1 MSRLLRVHR
10 FLASSFLV
18 GSSVTTLWACG
29 GSGGASSASDDPFA
43 PPAGCTRTPCDVDH
57 DSCTGE
63 QENQC
68 SECQSLCE
76 NPYADSSCFDTC
88 ANICDDPS
96 RGSSCEDEYTSC
108 KQTKENTEC
117 VSGTGSA
124 TDAGSDGSVRTD
136 ASAAATGID
145 AGSGTDA
152 GVDASAAVSVSAACT
167 IADPGVLPDTPP
179 NGQSVAA
186 CTAAEI
192 AAVSA
197 QVDAD
202 GATLLGA
209 IGQTSASCQTCAL
222 SQVSDTTW
230 GAFVEITPQD
240 LMLNQGACV
249 SQVDATCGSE
259 VNALF
264 LCVNEACSTCTDA
277 TSYASCSTTAMS
289 GFCADYAVDDSCQ
302 TETTSGDAVQC
313 FPGDLTDLQLA
324 QTILTLQCGSM

>member
-1 MSRLLRVHR
+1 MDRLLRLQR

-29 GSGGASSASDDPFA
+29 GGGGSSASDDPFA
-43 PPAGCTRTPCDVDH
+43 PPAGCTRTQCDVDH

-63 QENQC
+63 QQNQC
-68 SECQSLCE
+68 SECESLCE

-88 ANICDDPS
+88 ANICADPS

-108 KQTKENTEC
+108 RQTKENTEC
-117 VSGTGSA
+117 VSGTGS
-124 TDAGSDGSVRTD
+124 DAGSDASTGD
-136 ASAAATGID
+136 ASAADGGVD
-145 AGSGTDA
+145 AGRRTDA
-152 GVDASAAVSVSAACT
+152 AVDASAAVSASAACT
-167 IADPGVLPDTPP
+167 LADPGVLPDTPP
-179 NGQSVAA
+179 SGQSVGA

-202 GATLLGA
+202 GATLRGV
-209 IGQTSASCQTCAL
+209 IGQTSASCQACAL
-222 SQVSDTTW
+222 SQVSDATW

-277 TSYASCSTTAMS
+277 TSYADCSTTAMS

-302 TETTSGDAVQC
+302 SETTSGDAVQC
-313 FPGDLTDLQLA
+313 FPGDATDVQLA